1 MEYFRSFTT
10 AYLSE
15 TRDILKKEE
24 IDNLVL
30 FCKVITLELAMRFL
44 NDYINGDTYF
54 KCNYENHN
62 LVRCCNQLKLV
73 SGIEKNYDQMIK
85 IVKEE
90 IKVKT
95 LNKIDKH

>member
-1 MEYFRSFTT
+1 MV
-10 AYLSE
+10 LS
-15 TRDILKKEE
+15 
-24 IDNLVL
+24 
-30 FCKVITLELAMRFL
+30 CKVITLELAMRFL

-62 LVRCCNQLKLV
+62 LVRCRNQLKLV
-73 SGIEKNYDQMIK
+73 SEIEKNYDQMIK